1 MNILIPTLLIFIV
14 AVMVIELFS
23 MALRNARDPNRGT
36 VRKRLRKIV
45 PIAQRKSKQTNIKK
59 QNRELS
65 TFSFFQKIYESLPG
79 INGLNKLLIQADSR
93 YNLGTV
99 VLASILLG
107 LVSVIA
113 LRFYLRVFFPLAI
126 AAALLVAFIPWLILM
141 RKRHNLFQRFKKQLP
156 EAAGLIA
163 RSLRAGHSLPAG
175 MGLVAEEFASPIG
188 PAFGEVME
196 EINYGGNMTDAL
208 KKISLRFNSQEA
220 HFFVMGVTLQRETGG
235 NLAEILDN
243 LASIIRERF
252 RLETKVRILSAESRL
267 TAWAMAIIPFF
278 VFFILHLINP
288 KHTQFLMEDPTG
300 RTAAL
305 IALILIGLGIFIM
318 RKMINFKI

>member
-1 MNILIPTLLIFIV
+1 MNILIPTLLIFIITV
-14 AVMVIELFS
+14 AIIELFS
-23 MALRNARDPNRGT
+23 LALRNARDPNRGT

-45 PIAQRKSKQTNIKK
+45 PIAQRKPKWTDIKK
-59 QNRELS
+59 QHRELS
-65 TFSFFQKIYESLPG
+65 TLSFFQKIYESLPG
-79 INGLNKLLIQADSR
+79 INVLNKLLIQADSR

-99 VLASILLG
+99 ILTSILLG
-107 LVSVIA
+107 LVSIIA
-113 LRFYLRVFFPLAI
+113 LRFYLRVFFPVAI
-126 AAALLVAFIPWLILM
+126 VAALLVAVLPWLILM
-141 RKRHNLFQRFKKQLP
+141 RKRHNLFEQFKKQLP

-196 EINYGGNMTDAL
+196 EINYGGSMTDAL
-208 KKISLRFNSQEA
+208 KKISLRFESQEA

-243 LASIIRERF
+243 LADIIRERF
-252 RLETKVRILSAESRL
+252 RLETKVKILSAESRL
-267 TAWAMAIIPFF
+267 TAWMMAIIPFF
-278 VFFILHLINP
+278 VFFILHILNP
-288 KHTQFLMEDPTG
+288 KHTRFLMEDPTG
-300 RTAAL
+300 RIAAL
-305 IALILIGLGIFIM
+305 IALIMIGVGIFIM